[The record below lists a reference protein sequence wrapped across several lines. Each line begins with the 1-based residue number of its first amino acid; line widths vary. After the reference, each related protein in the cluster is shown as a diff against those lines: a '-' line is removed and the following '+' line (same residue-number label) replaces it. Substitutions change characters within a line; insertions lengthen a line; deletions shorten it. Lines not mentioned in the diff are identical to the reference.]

1 MHRKGSTE
9 RRYSAPSRTVQIA
22 LRLAVIVLTILL
34 ATYAAGNLAHLDK
47 HRSAV
52 DLSQGPVLLT
62 DPPTGGDATT
72 R

>member
-9 RRYSAPSRTVQIA
+9 RRYSAPGRTVQVA

-52 DLSQGPVLLT
+52 
-62 DPPTGGDATT
+62 AFE